1 MNVTSCKAIFAGLP
15 LILIGCGAN
24 STNGVGNKRHAAVSE
39 TGGGV
44 SLASVVTGAM
54 DGIRADAETHVLIVG
69 YSNGQGDQFVRAATA
84 RAKRY
89 RALYPNHNVIFVAS
103 PEVRGVE
110 NKDVLENLGVKTI
123 FTSENAMS
131 AELLKSQLG
140 AFKQIASLDFY
151 SHSGPE
157 ALYLSSNGGHIST
170 NSDRTSLES
179 LKPLFTSH
187 AYATLNG
194 CTAGLLLAPFLTK
207 VWNIPVSGAAEGTN
221 FQQLHTDGSWYFNDV
236 GRYPTGGWAKVN
248 KISFPSSIECRDGVC
263 HRMKPEGFPYSFD
276 GGNSQKLGLGF
287 YKFFCSQDIAQD
299 SCERSM
305 VLSLLA
311 QPSIEALTLGSSE
324 EQFRAVLVDFMCP
337 NEQDFL
343 VRKSC
348 VDAIH
353 KAEVAQKMEYS
364 SFQGRSLQCNF
375 QGCNF
380 DFSCKTIVENKSD
393 VSKCSISTSDKTT
406 PTTYMREYISYLKGF
421 KALNKPI
428 PVPAPTPA
436 PVPNDICIDSPVGAA
451 TNFQVTL
458 AGNWNASSSDI
469 EGRAAVGGNVHLE
482 DYSIGAKLPL
492 NAVRNDLL
500 VGGTLWFNR
509 GGVPNGA
516 VVARAI
522 DLFDH
527 VGVAGSAKVDATL
540 ELSDIFVSVGSLAH
554 HVRFL
559 SQTGQTRVDDYGIPT
574 VGVVLVGVNSQ
585 VNVFDV
591 SADIMA
597 RAHFLKIQQPAG
609 ATAIVRIAGKNVQL
623 QRFAT
628 ESVGT
633 PNSRIIFA
641 ALDAESVTLSNIG
654 FVGMLLAPAATVQFS
669 DGLITGQVFAK
680 NLEGNG
686 QININQFDGCVPS
699 KQQKK

>member
-1 MNVTSCKAIFAGLP
+1 
-15 LILIGCGAN
+15 
-24 STNGVGNKRHAAVSE
+24 
-39 TGGGV
+39 
-44 SLASVVTGAM
+44 
-54 DGIRADAETHVLIVG
+54 
-69 YSNGQGDQFVRAATA
+69 
-84 RAKRY
+84 
-89 RALYPNHNVIFVAS
+89 
-103 PEVRGVE
+103 
-110 NKDVLENLGVKTI
+110 
-123 FTSENAMS
+123 
-131 AELLKSQLG
+131 
-140 AFKQIASLDFY
+140 
-151 SHSGPE
+151 
-157 ALYLSSNGGHIST
+157 
-170 NSDRTSLES
+170 
-179 LKPLFTSH
+179 
-187 AYATLNG
+187 
-194 CTAGLLLAPFLTK
+194 
-207 VWNIPVSGAAEGTN
+207 
-221 FQQLHTDGSWYFNDV
+221 
-236 GRYPTGGWAKVN
+236 
-248 KISFPSSIECRDGVC
+248 
-263 HRMKPEGFPYSFD
+263 
-276 GGNSQKLGLGF
+276 
-287 YKFFCSQDIAQD
+287 
-299 SCERSM
+299 
-305 VLSLLA
+305 
-311 QPSIEALTLGSSE
+311 
-324 EQFRAVLVDFMCP
+324 
-337 NEQDFL
+337 
-343 VRKSC
+343 
-348 VDAIH
+348 
-353 KAEVAQKMEYS
+353 
-364 SFQGRSLQCNF
+364 
-375 QGCNF
+375 
-380 DFSCKTIVENKSD
+380 
-393 VSKCSISTSDKTT
+393 
-406 PTTYMREYISYLKGF
+406 MREYISYLKGF